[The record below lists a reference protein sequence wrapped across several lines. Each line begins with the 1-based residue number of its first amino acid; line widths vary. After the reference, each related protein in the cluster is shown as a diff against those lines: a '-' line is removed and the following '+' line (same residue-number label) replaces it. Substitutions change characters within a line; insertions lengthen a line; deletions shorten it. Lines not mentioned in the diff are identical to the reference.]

1 MPMQAA
7 RQSIALAHPVSRQVE
22 RAFCQAAC
30 NNLSVTI
37 AASPTRDLGTPQ
49 ATLVQRVVLLLQTR
63 PMLPARQA
71 LWIDSAP
78 PFKPP
83 FLAARL
89 QV

>member
-7 RQSIALAHPVSRQVE
+7 SQLIALANPVSRQVE

-30 NNLSVTI
+30 NNLSATI
-37 AASPTRDLGTPQ
+37 AASPTRGLGTPQ
-49 ATLVQRVVLLLQTR
+49 AALVQRVVLLVQTR
-63 PMLPARQA
+63 PRPPARQA
-71 LWIDSAP
+71 LWIDSALP
-78 PFKPP
+78 SRPP